1 MPRRRKR
8 ARFEQLTEFER
19 GRIIGLREAGLSYR
33 AVASRVQRNSSTVMR
48 VWKQW
53 TDECRTT
60 RKSGSGPRNVTSARD
75 DRHLVRMARTDRTAS
90 SRQLAAL
97 WSIATGV
104 SLCASS
110 IRRRLLQCGLR
121 ARTPLY
127 RIPLTHDHRRLRLQW
142 ANQHRDWR
150 ADWQHVV
157 FSDESRFNLW
167 YHDGR
172 IRVRRYAGERHL
184 PECIIERHSGR
195 TPGVMVWGAIAYH
208 RRSQLLRIVGNLNS
222 NRYIREVLQ
231 PEAVPFLQSLPGA
244 VFQQDNARPHTARIV
259 KSFFAAQQVQLLP
272 WPACSPDMSP
282 IEHVWDV
289 IGRRLARD
297 PRPVASADELWLLP
311 QREMAN
317 NQSVR
322 RHLDAFTRGRIIGKL
337 EEGRSVTSVAAE
349 FGIAHSIVS
358 RLWRQFQTTG
368 TAIRGFSSGRPRGTT
383 PADDR
388 YIALQARRNRRQ
400 TAGEIARHT
409 TQATGRPISRF
420 TVARRLHG
428 GGLFARRPVRCV
440 PLTPAHRRR
449 RSLWC
454 REHRNWRD
462 NEWGRVLFTDES
474 RFSLS
479 CDSRHIHIWTERGT
493 RNNPFNIIKRD
504 CFGGRGVLVRAD
516 IMLGSRTDLHISQGG
531 SSPGTA
537 IVTRFEC
544 LYFCKHRLRVWLI
557 SDNFIFQSKYLY
569 FSKYRLLI
577 NCIFL
582 SFVFGIW
589 GSENPH
595 EYREAQRDFPKV
607 NVWCGLMHDRVTR
620 PFFFYRKDGVIS
632 RIHRHV
638 GKLRISTT
646 RRASAACL
654 FATRWLQQPHWGTIV
669 RSSLND
675 HFIGRWIGRGGPIPW
690 PPRSPDISPLDFL
703 FWGFVKDNV
712 YRRRVSNI
720 DDLKARITTAIASV
734 DADMLS
740 GTWREIDILRATKG
754 THVEVH

>member
-1 MPRRRKR
+1 
-8 ARFEQLTEFER
+8 
-19 GRIIGLREAGLSYR
+19 
-33 AVASRVQRNSSTVMR
+33 MR

-297 PRPVASADELWLLP
+297 PRPVASADELWVRVQTIWNALP
-311 QREMAN
+311 QSDIQTLFDSMP
-317 NQSVR
+317 R
-322 RHLDAFTRGRIIGKL
+322 R
-337 EEGRSVTSVAAE
+337 VAAL
-349 FGIAHSIVS
+349 IAIFMK
-358 RLWRQFQTTG
+358 LPG
-368 TAIRGFSSGRPRGTT
+368 K
-383 PADDR
+383 DR
-388 YIALQARRNRRQ
+388 YAHILRN
-400 TAGEIARHT
+400 
-409 TQATGRPISRF
+409 
-420 TVARRLHG
+420 
-428 GGLFARRPVRCV
+428 
-440 PLTPAHRRR
+440 
-449 RSLWC
+449 
-454 REHRNWRD
+454 
-462 NEWGRVLFTDES
+462 
-474 RFSLS
+474 
-479 CDSRHIHIWTERGT
+479 
-493 RNNPFNIIKRD
+493 
-504 CFGGRGVLVRAD
+504 
-516 IMLGSRTDLHISQGG
+516 
-531 SSPGTA
+531 
-537 IVTRFEC
+537 
-544 LYFCKHRLRVWLI
+544 
-557 SDNFIFQSKYLY
+557 
-569 FSKYRLLI
+569 
-577 NCIFL
+577 
-582 SFVFGIW
+582 
-589 GSENPH
+589 
-595 EYREAQRDFPKV
+595 FPK
-607 NVWCGLMHDRVTR
+607 N
-620 PFFFYRKDGVIS
+620 VIS
-632 RIHRHV
+632 PYFYY
-638 GKLRISTT
+638 L
-646 RRASAACL
+646 
-654 FATRWLQQPHWGTIV
+654 
-669 RSSLND
+669 RSSSSQPYLLLM
-675 HFIGRWIGRGGPIPW
+675 R
-690 PPRSPDISPLDFL
+690 
-703 FWGFVKDNV
+703 
-712 YRRRVSNI
+712 
-720 DDLKARITTAIASV
+720 
-734 DADMLS
+734 
-740 GTWREIDILRATKG
+740 
-754 THVEVH
+754 

>member
-297 PRPVASADELWLLP
+297 PRPVASADELWVFLIDP
-311 QREMAN
+311 GNFRK
-317 NQSVR
+317 V
-322 RHLDAFTRGRIIGKL
+322 
-337 EEGRSVTSVAAE
+337 
-349 FGIAHSIVS
+349 
-358 RLWRQFQTTG
+358 
-368 TAIRGFSSGRPRGTT
+368 
-383 PADDR
+383 
-388 YIALQARRNRRQ
+388 
-400 TAGEIARHT
+400 
-409 TQATGRPISRF
+409 
-420 TVARRLHG
+420 
-428 GGLFARRPVRCV
+428 
-440 PLTPAHRRR
+440 
-449 RSLWC
+449 
-454 REHRNWRD
+454 
-462 NEWGRVLFTDES
+462 DE
-474 RFSLS
+474 
-479 CDSRHIHIWTERGT
+479 
-493 RNNPFNIIKRD
+493 
-504 CFGGRGVLVRAD
+504 
-516 IMLGSRTDLHISQGG
+516 
-531 SSPGTA
+531 
-537 IVTRFEC
+537 IVTNETKGKGQLEVF
-544 LYFCKHRLRVWLI
+544 LI
-557 SDNFIFQSKYLY
+557 DPGNF
-569 FSKYRLLI
+569 R
-577 NCIFL
+577 
-582 SFVFGIW
+582 
-589 GSENPH
+589 
-595 EYREAQRDFPKV
+595 KV
-607 NVWCGLMHDRVTR
+607 DEIVTNET
-620 PFFFYRKDGVIS
+620 KGKGQLEVIS
-632 RIHRHV
+632 
-638 GKLRISTT
+638 
-646 RRASAACL
+646 
-654 FATRWLQQPHWGTIV
+654 
-669 RSSLND
+669 
-675 HFIGRWIGRGGPIPW
+675 
-690 PPRSPDISPLDFL
+690 
-703 FWGFVKDNV
+703 
-712 YRRRVSNI
+712 
-720 DDLKARITTAIASV
+720 LK
-734 DADMLS
+734 
-740 GTWREIDILRATKG
+740 
-754 THVEVH
+754 EVQEGDEALE

>member
-297 PRPVASADELWLLP
+297 PRPVASADELWGGTWKTP
-311 QREMAN
+311 QTVMGVKITVDHVRDVAVVESRPYFLESVIEVFNRRRIRAADFFS
-317 NQSVR
+317 QSR
-322 RHLDAFTRGRIIGKL
+322 N
-337 EEGRSVTSVAAE
+337 ESSEGVALFSFFQDE
-349 FGIAHSIVS
+349 FGNGS
-358 RLWRQFQTTG
+358 
-368 TAIRGFSSGRPRGTT
+368 
-383 PADDR
+383 
-388 YIALQARRNRRQ
+388 Y
-400 TAGEIARHT
+400 
-409 TQATGRPISRF
+409 
-420 TVARRLHG
+420 
-428 GGLFARRPVRCV
+428 GLV
-440 PLTPAHRRR
+440 P
-449 RSLWC
+449 
-454 REHRNWRD
+454 
-462 NEWGRVLFTDES
+462 G
-474 RFSLS
+474 
-479 CDSRHIHIWTERGT
+479 
-493 RNNPFNIIKRD
+493 
-504 CFGGRGVLVRAD
+504 
-516 IMLGSRTDLHISQGG
+516 
-531 SSPGTA
+531 
-537 IVTRFEC
+537 
-544 LYFCKHRLRVWLI
+544 
-557 SDNFIFQSKYLY
+557 
-569 FSKYRLLI
+569 
-577 NCIFL
+577 
-582 SFVFGIW
+582 
-589 GSENPH
+589 
-595 EYREAQRDFPKV
+595 
-607 NVWCGLMHDRVTR
+607 
-620 PFFFYRKDGVIS
+620 
-632 RIHRHV
+632 
-638 GKLRISTT
+638 
-646 RRASAACL
+646 
-654 FATRWLQQPHWGTIV
+654 
-669 RSSLND
+669 
-675 HFIGRWIGRGGPIPW
+675 
-690 PPRSPDISPLDFL
+690 
-703 FWGFVKDNV
+703 
-712 YRRRVSNI
+712 
-720 DDLKARITTAIASV
+720 
-734 DADMLS
+734 
-740 GTWREIDILRATKG
+740 
-754 THVEVH
+754 

>member
-297 PRPVASADELWLLP
+297 PRPVASADELW
-311 QREMAN
+311 
-317 NQSVR
+317 VV
-322 RHLDAFTRGRIIGKL
+322 
-337 EEGRSVTSVAAE
+337 VTVSTENIVDE
-349 FGIAHSIVS
+349 NIAKKTTKVKNIVVTKEP
-358 RLWRQFQTTG
+358 WWWE
-368 TAIRGFSSGRPRGTT
+368 
-383 PADDR
+383 
-388 YIALQARRNRRQ
+388 ARR
-400 TAGEIARHT
+400 
-409 TQATGRPISRF
+409 
-420 TVARRLHG
+420 
-428 GGLFARRPVRCV
+428 
-440 PLTPAHRRR
+440 
-449 RSLWC
+449 W
-454 REHRNWRD
+454 
-462 NEWGRVLFTDES
+462 
-474 RFSLS
+474 
-479 CDSRHIHIWTERGT
+479 
-493 RNNPFNIIKRD
+493 
-504 CFGGRGVLVRAD
+504 
-516 IMLGSRTDLHISQGG
+516 
-531 SSPGTA
+531 
-537 IVTRFEC
+537 
-544 LYFCKHRLRVWLI
+544 
-557 SDNFIFQSKYLY
+557 
-569 FSKYRLLI
+569 
-577 NCIFL
+577 
-582 SFVFGIW
+582 
-589 GSENPH
+589 
-595 EYREAQRDFPKV
+595 
-607 NVWCGLMHDRVTR
+607 
-620 PFFFYRKDGVIS
+620 
-632 RIHRHV
+632 
-638 GKLRISTT
+638 
-646 RRASAACL
+646 
-654 FATRWLQQPHWGTIV
+654 
-669 RSSLND
+669 
-675 HFIGRWIGRGGPIPW
+675 
-690 PPRSPDISPLDFL
+690 
-703 FWGFVKDNV
+703 
-712 YRRRVSNI
+712 
-720 DDLKARITTAIASV
+720 
-734 DADMLS
+734 
-740 GTWREIDILRATKG
+740 
-754 THVEVH
+754 

>member
-1 MPRRRKR
+1 
-8 ARFEQLTEFER
+8 
-19 GRIIGLREAGLSYR
+19 
-33 AVASRVQRNSSTVMR
+33 MR

-297 PRPVASADELWLLP
+297 PRPVASADELWRKAAYSRTVP
-311 QREMAN
+311 
-317 NQSVR
+317 
-322 RHLDAFTRGRIIGKL
+322 DGKL
-337 EEGRSVTSVAAE
+337 SHRPG
-349 FGIAHSIVS
+349 GK
-358 RLWRQFQTTG
+358 
-368 TAIRGFSSGRPRGTT
+368 SSGYASDPR
-383 PADDR
+383 
-388 YIALQARRNRRQ
+388 IAQY
-400 TAGEIARHT
+400 
-409 TQATGRPISRF
+409 
-420 TVARRLHG
+420 
-428 GGLFARRPVRCV
+428 
-440 PLTPAHRRR
+440 
-449 RSLWC
+449 
-454 REHRNWRD
+454 D
-462 NEWGRVLFTDES
+462 
-474 RFSLS
+474 
-479 CDSRHIHIWTERGT
+479 
-493 RNNPFNIIKRD
+493 
-504 CFGGRGVLVRAD
+504 
-516 IMLGSRTDLHISQGG
+516 
-531 SSPGTA
+531 
-537 IVTRFEC
+537 
-544 LYFCKHRLRVWLI
+544 
-557 SDNFIFQSKYLY
+557 
-569 FSKYRLLI
+569 
-577 NCIFL
+577 
-582 SFVFGIW
+582 
-589 GSENPH
+589 
-595 EYREAQRDFPKV
+595 
-607 NVWCGLMHDRVTR
+607 
-620 PFFFYRKDGVIS
+620 
-632 RIHRHV
+632 
-638 GKLRISTT
+638 
-646 RRASAACL
+646 
-654 FATRWLQQPHWGTIV
+654 
-669 RSSLND
+669 
-675 HFIGRWIGRGGPIPW
+675 
-690 PPRSPDISPLDFL
+690 
-703 FWGFVKDNV
+703 
-712 YRRRVSNI
+712 
-720 DDLKARITTAIASV
+720 
-734 DADMLS
+734 
-740 GTWREIDILRATKG
+740 
-754 THVEVH
+754 

>member
-1 MPRRRKR
+1 
-8 ARFEQLTEFER
+8 
-19 GRIIGLREAGLSYR
+19 
-33 AVASRVQRNSSTVMR
+33 MR

-297 PRPVASADELWLLP
+297 PRPVASADELW
-311 QREMAN
+311 
-317 NQSVR
+317 
-322 RHLDAFTRGRIIGKL
+322 
-337 EEGRSVTSVAAE
+337 
-349 FGIAHSIVS
+349 
-358 RLWRQFQTTG
+358 
-368 TAIRGFSSGRPRGTT
+368 FSE
-383 PADDR
+383 
-388 YIALQARRNRRQ
+388 L
-400 TAGEIARHT
+400 
-409 TQATGRPISRF
+409 
-420 TVARRLHG
+420 
-428 GGLFARRPVRCV
+428 
-440 PLTPAHRRR
+440 
-449 RSLWC
+449 
-454 REHRNWRD
+454 
-462 NEWGRVLFTDES
+462 
-474 RFSLS
+474 
-479 CDSRHIHIWTERGT
+479 
-493 RNNPFNIIKRD
+493 
-504 CFGGRGVLVRAD
+504 
-516 IMLGSRTDLHISQGG
+516 
-531 SSPGTA
+531 
-537 IVTRFEC
+537 
-544 LYFCKHRLRVWLI
+544 
-557 SDNFIFQSKYLY
+557 
-569 FSKYRLLI
+569 
-577 NCIFL
+577 
-582 SFVFGIW
+582 
-589 GSENPH
+589 
-595 EYREAQRDFPKV
+595 
-607 NVWCGLMHDRVTR
+607 
-620 PFFFYRKDGVIS
+620 
-632 RIHRHV
+632 
-638 GKLRISTT
+638 
-646 RRASAACL
+646 
-654 FATRWLQQPHWGTIV
+654 
-669 RSSLND
+669 
-675 HFIGRWIGRGGPIPW
+675 
-690 PPRSPDISPLDFL
+690 
-703 FWGFVKDNV
+703 
-712 YRRRVSNI
+712 
-720 DDLKARITTAIASV
+720 
-734 DADMLS
+734 
-740 GTWREIDILRATKG
+740 
-754 THVEVH
+754 

>member
-1 MPRRRKR
+1 
-8 ARFEQLTEFER
+8 
-19 GRIIGLREAGLSYR
+19 
-33 AVASRVQRNSSTVMR
+33 MR

-297 PRPVASADELWLLP
+297 PRPVASADELWNL
-311 QREMAN
+311 
-317 NQSVR
+317 
-322 RHLDAFTRGRIIGKL
+322 I
-337 EEGRSVTSVAAE
+337 TS
-349 FGIAHSIVS
+349 
-358 RLWRQFQTTG
+358 T
-368 TAIRGFSSGRPRGTT
+368 
-383 PADDR
+383 
-388 YIALQARRNRRQ
+388 
-400 TAGEIARHT
+400 
-409 TQATGRPISRF
+409 
-420 TVARRLHG
+420 
-428 GGLFARRPVRCV
+428 
-440 PLTPAHRRR
+440 
-449 RSLWC
+449 
-454 REHRNWRD
+454 
-462 NEWGRVLFTDES
+462 
-474 RFSLS
+474 
-479 CDSRHIHIWTERGT
+479 
-493 RNNPFNIIKRD
+493 
-504 CFGGRGVLVRAD
+504 
-516 IMLGSRTDLHISQGG
+516 
-531 SSPGTA
+531 
-537 IVTRFEC
+537 
-544 LYFCKHRLRVWLI
+544 
-557 SDNFIFQSKYLY
+557 
-569 FSKYRLLI
+569 
-577 NCIFL
+577 
-582 SFVFGIW
+582 
-589 GSENPH
+589 SE
-595 EYREAQRDFPKV
+595 
-607 NVWCGLMHDRVTR
+607 
-620 PFFFYRKDGVIS
+620 
-632 RIHRHV
+632 
-638 GKLRISTT
+638 
-646 RRASAACL
+646 
-654 FATRWLQQPHWGTIV
+654 
-669 RSSLND
+669 
-675 HFIGRWIGRGGPIPW
+675 
-690 PPRSPDISPLDFL
+690 
-703 FWGFVKDNV
+703 
-712 YRRRVSNI
+712 
-720 DDLKARITTAIASV
+720 
-734 DADMLS
+734 
-740 GTWREIDILRATKG
+740 
-754 THVEVH
+754 

>member
-297 PRPVASADELWLLP
+297 PRPVASADELWWL
-311 QREMAN
+311 
-317 NQSVR
+317 
-322 RHLDAFTRGRIIGKL
+322 IGTLKF
-337 EEGRSVTSVAAE
+337 VNC
-349 FGIAHSIVS
+349 I
-358 RLWRQFQTTG
+358 
-368 TAIRGFSSGRPRGTT
+368 TT
-383 PADDR
+383 PGTLQEATTLTASDR
-388 YIALQARRNRRQ
+388 QSITFRNLASIRHSVFTPLNMDKFLRRK
-400 TAGEIARHT
+400 
-409 TQATGRPISRF
+409 
-420 TVARRLHG
+420 
-428 GGLFARRPVRCV
+428 
-440 PLTPAHRRR
+440 
-449 RSLWC
+449 
-454 REHRNWRD
+454 
-462 NEWGRVLFTDES
+462 
-474 RFSLS
+474 
-479 CDSRHIHIWTERGT
+479 DSS
-493 RNNPFNIIKRD
+493 
-504 CFGGRGVLVRAD
+504 
-516 IMLGSRTDLHISQGG
+516 SRTDDEDPPTSVTKNLKKVVKRKTARIWNENGYEEITDFWQEQDFTLPNKTPPQPNADLQAPGYSLTVEQFPGQVSYETLVVRALELVDSESLLPLWQDGPPPHFPRFQHVPLSRKCG
-531 SSPGTA
+531 SS
-537 IVTRFEC
+537 
-544 LYFCKHRLRVWLI
+544 
-557 SDNFIFQSKYLY
+557 
-569 FSKYRLLI
+569 
-577 NCIFL
+577 
-582 SFVFGIW
+582 
-589 GSENPH
+589 
-595 EYREAQRDFPKV
+595 
-607 NVWCGLMHDRVTR
+607 
-620 PFFFYRKDGVIS
+620 
-632 RIHRHV
+632 
-638 GKLRISTT
+638 
-646 RRASAACL
+646 
-654 FATRWLQQPHWGTIV
+654 
-669 RSSLND
+669 
-675 HFIGRWIGRGGPIPW
+675 
-690 PPRSPDISPLDFL
+690 
-703 FWGFVKDNV
+703 
-712 YRRRVSNI
+712 
-720 DDLKARITTAIASV
+720 
-734 DADMLS
+734 
-740 GTWREIDILRATKG
+740 
-754 THVEVH
+754 

>member
-297 PRPVASADELWLLP
+297 PRPVAFADELWLLISVY
-311 QREMAN
+311 RDSKRFVMASKYHLEESVKWRIIDRLDAG
-317 NQSVR
+317 QSIMETATCLNISRQTVSKLWKQFQNDGSVVR
-322 RHLDAFTRGRIIGKL
+322 RPGQGRK
-337 EEGRSVTSVAAE
+337 RM
-349 FGIAHSIVS
+349 
-358 RLWRQFQTTG
+358 TT
-368 TAIRGFSSGRPRGTT
+368 ASE
-383 PADDR
+383 DR
-388 YIALQARRNRRQ
+388 YLALTARRNRKATARQLSSELAAATGTVASRQ
-400 TAGEIARHT
+400 TIY
-409 TQATGRPISRF
+409 
-420 TVARRLHG
+420 RRLNEK
-428 GGLFARRPVRCV
+428 GLYARKPRVCV
-440 PLTPAHRRR
+440 LLSSQKKRDRFN
-449 RSLWC
+449 WC
-454 REHRNWRD
+454 KEHQNWT
-462 NEWGRVLFTDES
+462 EHQWSHVLFTDES
-474 RFSLS
+474 RFSLTG
-479 CDSRHIHIWTERGT
+479 DSKRVYIWRESGT
-493 RNNPFNIIKRD
+493 RNDPSNIVERDRFGSGGVMVWGGIMIDGRTPLHVFSSGSVTGQIYRDEVLDAYVRLFRGAYGPDFLFMDDNARPHRANLVDEFLESEDIKR
-504 CFGGRGVLVRAD
+504 
-516 IMLGSRTDLHISQGG
+516 
-531 SSPGTA
+531 
-537 IVTRFEC
+537 
-544 LYFCKHRLRVWLI
+544 
-557 SDNFIFQSKYLY
+557 
-569 FSKYRLLI
+569 
-577 NCIFL
+577 
-582 SFVFGIW
+582 
-589 GSENPH
+589 
-595 EYREAQRDFPKV
+595 
-607 NVWCGLMHDRVTR
+607 
-620 PFFFYRKDGVIS
+620 
-632 RIHRHV
+632 
-638 GKLRISTT
+638 
-646 RRASAACL
+646 
-654 FATRWLQQPHWGTIV
+654 
-669 RSSLND
+669 
-675 HFIGRWIGRGGPIPW
+675 IPW
-690 PPRSPDISPLDFL
+690 PPNSPDLNPIENLWDCL
-703 FWGFVKDNV
+703 G
-712 YRRRVSNI
+712 RAI
-720 DDLKARITTAIASV
+720 ARIHPPPRDVNALKTA
-734 DADMLS
+734 LLEE
-740 GTWREIDILRATKG
+740 WRLIP
-754 THVEVH
+754 

>member
-1 MPRRRKR
+1 
-8 ARFEQLTEFER
+8 
-19 GRIIGLREAGLSYR
+19 
-33 AVASRVQRNSSTVMR
+33 MR

-297 PRPVASADELWLLP
+297 PRPVASADELWLLL
-311 QREMAN
+311 Q
-317 NQSVR
+317 
-322 RHLDAFTRGRIIGKL
+322 FRGRYTGNPINVQKKSFARFV
-337 EEGRSVTSVAAE
+337 EMEGDRMDGNVNVTS
-349 FGIAHSIVS
+349 
-358 RLWRQFQTTG
+358 
-368 TAIRGFSSGRPRGTT
+368 
-383 PADDR
+383 
-388 YIALQARRNRRQ
+388 
-400 TAGEIARHT
+400 
-409 TQATGRPISRF
+409 
-420 TVARRLHG
+420 
-428 GGLFARRPVRCV
+428 
-440 PLTPAHRRR
+440 
-449 RSLWC
+449 
-454 REHRNWRD
+454 
-462 NEWGRVLFTDES
+462 
-474 RFSLS
+474 
-479 CDSRHIHIWTERGT
+479 
-493 RNNPFNIIKRD
+493 
-504 CFGGRGVLVRAD
+504 
-516 IMLGSRTDLHISQGG
+516 
-531 SSPGTA
+531 
-537 IVTRFEC
+537 
-544 LYFCKHRLRVWLI
+544 
-557 SDNFIFQSKYLY
+557 
-569 FSKYRLLI
+569 
-577 NCIFL
+577 
-582 SFVFGIW
+582 
-589 GSENPH
+589 
-595 EYREAQRDFPKV
+595 
-607 NVWCGLMHDRVTR
+607 
-620 PFFFYRKDGVIS
+620 
-632 RIHRHV
+632 
-638 GKLRISTT
+638 
-646 RRASAACL
+646 
-654 FATRWLQQPHWGTIV
+654 
-669 RSSLND
+669 
-675 HFIGRWIGRGGPIPW
+675 
-690 PPRSPDISPLDFL
+690 
-703 FWGFVKDNV
+703 
-712 YRRRVSNI
+712 
-720 DDLKARITTAIASV
+720 
-734 DADMLS
+734 
-740 GTWREIDILRATKG
+740 
-754 THVEVH
+754 

>member
-1 MPRRRKR
+1 
-8 ARFEQLTEFER
+8 
-19 GRIIGLREAGLSYR
+19 
-33 AVASRVQRNSSTVMR
+33 MR

-297 PRPVASADELWLLP
+297 PRPVASADELWAGVTGVTL
-311 QREMAN
+311 AA
-317 NQSVR
+317 SSS
-322 RHLDAFTRGRIIGKL
+322 AFTVGKKVRKQRSSFDQVSEFDRGRIVAYRECGLSFREIGNRVGRNQTTVMRICDRWMQRGTTDRRVRSYL
-337 EEGRSVTSVAAE
+337 PQCTTSRDDRSIVRMTVTDRSVTSRT
-349 FGIAHSIVS
+349 IA
-358 RLWRQFQTTG
+358 
-368 TAIRGFSSGRPRGTT
+368 
-383 PADDR
+383 
-388 YIALQARRNRRQ
+388 
-400 TAGEIARHT
+400 
-409 TQATGRPISRF
+409 
-420 TVARRLHG
+420 
-428 GGLFARRPVRCV
+428 
-440 PLTPAHRRR
+440 
-449 RSLWC
+449 
-454 REHRNWRD
+454 
-462 NEWGRVLFTDES
+462 
-474 RFSLS
+474 
-479 CDSRHIHIWTERGT
+479 
-493 RNNPFNIIKRD
+493 
-504 CFGGRGVLVRAD
+504 
-516 IMLGSRTDLHISQGG
+516 
-531 SSPGTA
+531 
-537 IVTRFEC
+537 
-544 LYFCKHRLRVWLI
+544 
-557 SDNFIFQSKYLY
+557 
-569 FSKYRLLI
+569 
-577 NCIFL
+577 
-582 SFVFGIW
+582 
-589 GSENPH
+589 
-595 EYREAQRDFPKV
+595 
-607 NVWCGLMHDRVTR
+607 
-620 PFFFYRKDGVIS
+620 
-632 RIHRHV
+632 
-638 GKLRISTT
+638 
-646 RRASAACL
+646 
-654 FATRWLQQPHWGTIV
+654 
-669 RSSLND
+669 
-675 HFIGRWIGRGGPIPW
+675 
-690 PPRSPDISPLDFL
+690 
-703 FWGFVKDNV
+703 
-712 YRRRVSNI
+712 
-720 DDLKARITTAIASV
+720 
-734 DADMLS
+734 
-740 GTWREIDILRATKG
+740 
-754 THVEVH
+754 

>member
-1 MPRRRKR
+1 
-8 ARFEQLTEFER
+8 
-19 GRIIGLREAGLSYR
+19 
-33 AVASRVQRNSSTVMR
+33 MR

-297 PRPVASADELWLLP
+297 PRPVASADELWLLKKKF
-311 QREMAN
+311 A
-317 NQSVR
+317 S
-322 RHLDAFTRGRIIGKL
+322 GK
-337 EEGRSVTSVAAE
+337 
-349 FGIAHSIVS
+349 
-358 RLWRQFQTTG
+358 
-368 TAIRGFSSGRPRGTT
+368 
-383 PADDR
+383 
-388 YIALQARRNRRQ
+388 
-400 TAGEIARHT
+400 
-409 TQATGRPISRF
+409 
-420 TVARRLHG
+420 
-428 GGLFARRPVRCV
+428 
-440 PLTPAHRRR
+440 
-449 RSLWC
+449 
-454 REHRNWRD
+454 
-462 NEWGRVLFTDES
+462 
-474 RFSLS
+474 
-479 CDSRHIHIWTERGT
+479 
-493 RNNPFNIIKRD
+493 
-504 CFGGRGVLVRAD
+504 
-516 IMLGSRTDLHISQGG
+516 
-531 SSPGTA
+531 
-537 IVTRFEC
+537 
-544 LYFCKHRLRVWLI
+544 
-557 SDNFIFQSKYLY
+557 
-569 FSKYRLLI
+569 
-577 NCIFL
+577 
-582 SFVFGIW
+582 
-589 GSENPH
+589 
-595 EYREAQRDFPKV
+595 
-607 NVWCGLMHDRVTR
+607 
-620 PFFFYRKDGVIS
+620 
-632 RIHRHV
+632 
-638 GKLRISTT
+638 
-646 RRASAACL
+646 
-654 FATRWLQQPHWGTIV
+654 
-669 RSSLND
+669 
-675 HFIGRWIGRGGPIPW
+675 
-690 PPRSPDISPLDFL
+690 
-703 FWGFVKDNV
+703 
-712 YRRRVSNI
+712 
-720 DDLKARITTAIASV
+720 
-734 DADMLS
+734 
-740 GTWREIDILRATKG
+740 
-754 THVEVH
+754 

>member
-297 PRPVASADELWLLP
+297 PRPVASADELWLFDSNCAMRWSVVVHEEE
-311 QREMAN
+311 QR
-317 NQSVR
+317 
-322 RHLDAFTRGRIIGKL
+322 T
-337 EEGRSVTSVAAE
+337 
-349 FGIAHSIVS
+349 HS
-358 RLWRQFQTTG
+358 
-368 TAIRGFSSGRPRGTT
+368 PC
-383 PADDR
+383 
-388 YIALQARRNRRQ
+388 
-400 TAGEIARHT
+400 E
-409 TQATGRPISRF
+409 
-420 TVARRLHG
+420 
-428 GGLFARRPVRCV
+428 
-440 PLTPAHRRR
+440 
-449 RSLWC
+449 
-454 REHRNWRD
+454 
-462 NEWGRVLFTDES
+462 
-474 RFSLS
+474 
-479 CDSRHIHIWTERGT
+479 
-493 RNNPFNIIKRD
+493 K
-504 CFGGRGVLVRAD
+504 
-516 IMLGSRTDLHISQGG
+516 
-531 SSPGTA
+531 
-537 IVTRFEC
+537 
-544 LYFCKHRLRVWLI
+544 
-557 SDNFIFQSKYLY
+557 
-569 FSKYRLLI
+569 
-577 NCIFL
+577 
-582 SFVFGIW
+582 
-589 GSENPH
+589 
-595 EYREAQRDFPKV
+595 
-607 NVWCGLMHDRVTR
+607 
-620 PFFFYRKDGVIS
+620 
-632 RIHRHV
+632 
-638 GKLRISTT
+638 
-646 RRASAACL
+646 
-654 FATRWLQQPHWGTIV
+654 
-669 RSSLND
+669 
-675 HFIGRWIGRGGPIPW
+675 
-690 PPRSPDISPLDFL
+690 
-703 FWGFVKDNV
+703 
-712 YRRRVSNI
+712 
-720 DDLKARITTAIASV
+720 
-734 DADMLS
+734 
-740 GTWREIDILRATKG
+740 
-754 THVEVH
+754 THVRKKNLVTIAVPGDEPPWEI

>member
-297 PRPVASADELWLLP
+297 PRPVASADELWWAR
-311 QREMAN
+311 QH
-317 NQSVR
+317 V
-322 RHLDAFTRGRIIGKL
+322 HW
-337 EEGRSVTSVAAE
+337 TSDQ
-349 FGIAHSIVS
+349 
-358 RLWRQFQTTG
+358 WR
-368 TAIRGFSSGRPRGTT
+368 A
-383 PADDR
+383 
-388 YIALQARRNRRQ
+388 
-400 TAGEIARHT
+400 
-409 TQATGRPISRF
+409 
-420 TVARRLHG
+420 
-428 GGLFARRPVRCV
+428 
-440 PLTPAHRRR
+440 
-449 RSLWC
+449 
-454 REHRNWRD
+454 
-462 NEWGRVLFTDES
+462 VLFTGEFG
-474 RFSLS
+474 FSLES
-479 CDSRHIHIWTERGT
+479 DSRHYWIWGEPGTHYHPSNIRER
-493 RNNPFNIIKRD
+493 D
-504 CFGGRGVLVRAD
+504 AYGRGSVCVWGGIA
-516 IMLGSRTDLHISQGG
+516 LGACTDLRVFPRRTVIQVYRDDILDAYVYPYAGAMGDAFLLHDDNSR
-531 SSPGTA
+531 PHRA
-537 IVTRFEC
+537 RIVDD
-544 LYFCKHRLRVWLI
+544 Y
-557 SDNFIFQSKYLY
+557 
-569 FSKYRLLI
+569 
-577 NCIFL
+577 
-582 SFVFGIW
+582 
-589 GSENPH
+589 
-595 EYREAQRDFPKV
+595 
-607 NVWCGLMHDRVTR
+607 
-620 PFFFYRKDGVIS
+620 
-632 RIHRHV
+632 
-638 GKLRISTT
+638 
-646 RRASAACL
+646 
-654 FATRWLQQPHWGTIV
+654 LQQETIMRMEWPV
-669 RSSLND
+669 RSPHLNPIEHVWDALGRRLAALNPPPQTTSALATALQEQWLSLPMELID
-675 HFIGRWIGRGGPIPW
+675 RIIE
-690 PPRSPDISPLDFL
+690 
-703 FWGFVKDNV
+703 
-712 YRRRVSNI
+712 SNT
-720 DDLKARITTAIASV
+720 DRCMCFIASRG
-734 DADMLS
+734 DHI
-740 GTWREIDILRATKG
+740 RY
-754 THVEVH
+754 